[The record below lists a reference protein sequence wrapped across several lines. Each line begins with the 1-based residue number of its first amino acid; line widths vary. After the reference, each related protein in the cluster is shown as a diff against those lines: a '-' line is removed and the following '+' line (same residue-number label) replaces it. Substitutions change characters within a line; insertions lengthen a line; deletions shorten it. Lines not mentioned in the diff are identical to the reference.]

1 VKSQGQRGNSKIHK
15 TNRGT
20 SHVREFSIDYQKFSQ
35 YKPCGQERKKEERER
50 DRLIEEKEGRKEGRE
65 GGRKRERKQA
75 RKEQTNKENPLLIK
89 TTIPSYI
96 ILPKQRKNK
105 MFPGK
110 QKL

>member
-1 VKSQGQRGNSKIHK
+1 LWPG
-15 TNRGT
+15 
-20 SHVREFSIDYQKFSQ
+20 
-35 YKPCGQERKKEERER
+35 KKERRKGERQT
-50 DRLIEEKEGRKEGRE
+50 DRREGRKEGRE
-65 GGRKRERKQA
+65 RGREEEREKA
-75 RKEQTNKENPLLIK
+75 SKKGTNKENPLLIK